1 MKRCPH
7 CAAEIQDTEVVCM
20 FCCRSLAGTRV
31 PSLPIAEQLPPHRS
45 GRGRLTVG
53 SRRFLWCVVAAVFF
67 AVVVVTGM
75 SIAAVLLWIAAMVAL
90 MVVLFWGFVYVRQ
103 NYDIKEQIRKFGPL
117 IATID
122 IVWILFGFIYTMNK
136 DGRWLLI
143 VIAGLALR
151 TILFKRR
158 ARRRGLPDQPPSA

>member
-1 MKRCPH
+1 
-7 CAAEIQDTEVVCM
+7 M
-20 FCCRSLAGTRV
+20 FCCRSLAGTPV
-31 PSLPIAEQLPPHRS
+31 PSLPIAEQLPHRRS
-45 GRGRLTVG
+45 ARRRLTVR
-53 SRRFLWCVVAAVFF
+53 SWRFLWYVVAAVFF
-67 AVVVVTGM
+67 AVVVATGAT
-75 SIAAVLLWIAAMVAL
+75 IAAVLLSIAA
-90 MVVLFWGFVYVRQ
+90 MVVLFWGVVYVRQ
-103 NYDIKEQIRKFGPL
+103 TYDIKEQIRKFGPL

-122 IVWILFGFIYTMNK
+122 IVWILFAFIYTTDK

>member
-7 CAAEIQDTEVVCM
+7 CATEIQDTEVVCM
-20 FCCRSLAGTRV
+20 FCCRSLAGTPV
-31 PSLPIAEQLPPHRS
+31 PSLPIAEQLRPRRS
-45 GRGRLTVG
+45 GRGRLTVP
-53 SRRFLWCVVAAVFF
+53 SWRFLWYVVAAVFF
-67 AVVVVTGM
+67 AVVVVTGAT
-75 SIAAVLLWIAAMVAL
+75 IAAVLLSIAA

-103 NYDIKEQIRKFGPL
+103 TYDIKEQIRKFGPL

-122 IVWILFGFIYTMNK
+122 VVWIVFGFIYTTDK

-143 VIAGLALR
+143 VIAGLVLR

>member
-1 MKRCPH
+1 
-7 CAAEIQDTEVVCM
+7 M
-20 FCCRSLAGTRV
+20 FCRRSLAGTPV
-31 PSLPIAEQLPPHRS
+31 TSLLIAEQVPVRRS
-45 GRGRLTVG
+45 VRGRVTVG
-53 SRRFLWCVVAAVFF
+53 SWRFLWYVVAAVFF
-67 AVVVVTGM
+67 AVVVATGAN
-75 SIAAVLLWIAAMVAL
+75 IAAVLLSIAA

-103 NYDIKEQIRKFGPL
+103 AYDIREQIRKFGPL

-122 IVWILFGFIYTMNK
+122 IVWILFAFIYTTDK

>member
-1 MKRCPH
+1 
-7 CAAEIQDTEVVCM
+7 M
-20 FCCRSLAGTRV
+20 FCCRSLAGTPV
-31 PSLPIAEQLPPHRS
+31 PSLPIAEQLPPRRS

-53 SRRFLWCVVAAVFF
+53 SWRFLWYVVAAVFF
-67 AVVVVTGM
+67 AVVVVTGA
-75 SIAAVLLWIAAMVAL
+75 SIATVLLWIAASIAA

-103 NYDIKEQIRKFGPL
+103 NYDLKEQVRKFGPV

-122 IVWILFGFIYTMNK
+122 IVWIACGFIYTTDK

-158 ARRRGLPDQPPSA
+158 ARRRGLADQPPSA

>member
-1 MKRCPH
+1 
-7 CAAEIQDTEVVCM
+7 M
-20 FCCRSLAGTRV
+20 FCCRSLAGTPV
-31 PSLPIAEQLPPHRS
+31 PALPIADQLPPRRS
-45 GRGRLTVG
+45 GTGRLTV
-53 SRRFLWCVVAAVFF
+53 RRWRFLWYVAAAVFF
-67 AVVVVTGM
+67 AVVVATGAN
-75 SIAAVLLWIAAMVAL
+75 IAAVLLSIAA

-103 NYDIKEQIRKFGPL
+103 AYDIREQIRKFGPL

-122 IVWILFGFIYTMNK
+122 IVWILFAFIYTTDK

-143 VIAGLALR
+143 VIAGLTLR

>member
-1 MKRCPH
+1 
-7 CAAEIQDTEVVCM
+7 M
-20 FCCRSLAGTRV
+20 FCCRSLAGTPV
-31 PSLPIAEQLPPHRS
+31 PSLPIAEQFPPRRS
-45 GRGRLTVG
+45 GRGRLTVR
-53 SRRFLWCVVAAVFF
+53 SWRLLWYVVAAVFF
-67 AVVVVTGM
+67 TVVLVTGAT
-75 SIAAVLLWIAAMVAL
+75 IAAVLLSIAAMV
-90 MVVLFWGFVYVRQ
+90 VLYWGFVYVRQ
-103 NYDIKEQIRKFGPL
+103 TYDIKEQIRKFGPL

-122 IVWILFGFIYTMNK
+122 IVWILFAFIYTTDK

>member
-1 MKRCPH
+1 
-7 CAAEIQDTEVVCM
+7 M
-20 FCCRSLAGTRV
+20 FCRRSLAGTPV
-31 PSLPIAEQLPPHRS
+31 TSLLIAEQVPVRRS
-45 GRGRLTVG
+45 VRGRVTVG
-53 SRRFLWCVVAAVFF
+53 SWRFLWYVVAAVFF
-67 AVVVVTGM
+67 AVVVATGATIVVLL
-75 SIAAVLLWIAAMVAL
+75 SIAA

-103 NYDIKEQIRKFGPL
+103 AYDIREQIRKFGPL

-122 IVWILFGFIYTMNK
+122 IVWILFAFIYTTDK

-158 ARRRGLPDQPPSA
+158 ARRRGLPGQPPSA

>member
-1 MKRCPH
+1 
-7 CAAEIQDTEVVCM
+7 
-20 FCCRSLAGTRV
+20 
-31 PSLPIAEQLPPHRS
+31 
-45 GRGRLTVG
+45 
-53 SRRFLWCVVAAVFF
+53 LWYVVAAVFF
-67 AVVVVTGM
+67 TVVLVTGAT
-75 SIAAVLLWIAAMVAL
+75 IAAVLLSIAAMV
-90 MVVLFWGFVYVRQ
+90 VLYWGFVYVRQ
-103 NYDIKEQIRKFGPL
+103 TYDIKEQIRKFGPL

-122 IVWILFGFIYTMNK
+122 IVWILFAFIYTTDK